1 MSTTKTSS
9 ETMSNYRWIICS
21 MLFFATA
28 VNYLDR
34 QVLSL
39 TWKDFIAPEFH
50 WTDTHYGTI
59 TAIFSIIYAIAN
71 LFAGRFV
78 DWLGSKKGYLWAIAI
93 WSLGACLHALCGW
106 ATEMSLGL
114 KDVNE
119 MIAASGALTSTI
131 AITSVYYFIAAR
143 IVLAVGESGNFPAA
157 IKVTAEY
164 FPKKDRA
171 FATSIFNAGSTIGAL
186 IAPVSIPP
194 LASYFK
200 SIGVGNG
207 WEMAFIVIGALGFIW
222 MGLWMFMYKKP
233 QENPQVN
240 AAELAYIQQDKEKEE
255 ADVHTEDEPKISL
268 WQCFKFRQTWAI
280 IFGKFLTDGVWWF
293 FLFWTPAYI
302 SDVYGFSSD
311 SATAQ
316 LLIFVLYAI
325 TMLSIYGGKLPT
337 IIINKTG
344 KNPYA
349 ARMQAMLIFAVFP
362 LLAVGITP
370 ILGKVVDNKG
380 KAASMLMFGSIL
392 LIVCHLTFAFILP
405 LFKDSAI
412 GGVLIAYVTILI
424 LGASF
429 SLVPASLWPS
439 VPKLVDQ
446 KVIGSAYALIFWIQ
460 NIGLWLFPLLIGK
473 VLDNTNPQVVNDLNN
488 HLITPEQAAVSYNYT
503 WPLVMLAC
511 LGVAALIIG
520 VILKRVDKVK
530 GLGLELP
537 NVQQ

>member
-233 QENPQVN
+233 QENPQVK

-344 KNPYA
+344 KNPYV

-473 VLDNTNPQVVNDLNN
+473 VLDNTNPQVVNDLKN
-488 HLITPEQAAVSYNYT
+488 HVITPEQAAVSYDYT

-511 LGVAALIIG
+511 LGGAALVIG